1 MLQLRVLTKRR
12 ASDESDE
19 PYKTC
24 LTKELLKDDL
34 PQLTFQSCL
43 ENLLNQESIQQYKS
57 AFSPDILLVKLKGD
71 TVFKEVDDTEM
82 LDRQMVTEL
91 GLVATKRRVLK
102 EILKEVKKLEQKQS
116 GPVKDKKE
124 RNAVIESF
132 SSSST
137 SQSNSEESDKQEKT
151 STAVNLRKRNGD
163 EVSLLREELNLMLK
177 KHEELQNEFKAFKAD
192 CEQRLE
198 QYKNR
203 VPEAIFKTVID
214 TSMRETKPKVVV
226 NVDNTEASTTCGTI
240 SACVTPTKGNAR
252 QRWKEKDS
260 EIKTSDSIQ
269 MVPRDLSQFD
279 KTIPG
284 NRDDFI

>member
-177 KHEELQNEFKAFKAD
+177 KHEEL
-192 CEQRLE
+192 
-198 QYKNR
+198 
-203 VPEAIFKTVID
+203 
-214 TSMRETKPKVVV
+214 
-226 NVDNTEASTTCGTI
+226 
-240 SACVTPTKGNAR
+240 
-252 QRWKEKDS
+252 
-260 EIKTSDSIQ
+260 
-269 MVPRDLSQFD
+269 
-279 KTIPG
+279 
-284 NRDDFI
+284 